1 MNHLAWVG
9 TGIAM
14 LLAGTGAALAQ
25 APSGKLELRAQVP
38 VICILDIQPAAKAT
52 RLDIRSGETA
62 ATVGWVTERCNS
74 PGGYKVEVSASYDAQ
89 LVSEDGRTSVPFTT
103 HYDGKSARLL
113 QAMVAQRDQST
124 AGLSRE
130 LAVTVPAQAGAPAG
144 AYTGRLN
151 LIIKAR

>member
-1 MNHLAWVG
+1 MKSPARVG
-9 TGIAM
+9 LGLG
-14 LLAGTGAALAQ
+14 LLCAGTGAAWAQ
-25 APSGKLELRAQVP
+25 AASGKLELRAQVP
-38 VICILDIQPAAKAT
+38 VICIVDIQTAAKAAQ
-52 RLDIRSGETA
+52 LDIRSGETA
-62 ATVGWVTERCNS
+62 ATVGWVTERCNA
-74 PGGYKVEVSASYDAQ
+74 PGGYKVEVSASYDAH

-113 QAMVAQRDQST
+113 EAMVAQRDQPT
-124 AGLSRE
+124 AGVSRE